1 MVDLGNSAVVS
12 PKLTVIL
19 IESMQS
25 RKKDR
30 LKDKNL
36 QSLSHREIDVLK
48 LIAQGLPN
56 KLISRRLFISE
67 GTVKVHVKNILK
79 KLNLH
84 SRIEVA
90 VWVHNE
96 KITFN

>member
-1 MVDLGNSAVVS
+1 MSQPRRIS
-12 PKLTVIL
+12 PL
-19 IESMQS
+19 I
-25 RKKDR
+25 RTF
-30 LKDKNL
+30 
-36 QSLSHREIDVLK
+36 
-48 LIAQGLPN
+48 P
-56 KLISRRLFISE
+56 E

-96 KITFN
+96 KIIFD

>member
-1 MVDLGNSAVVS
+1 
-12 PKLTVIL
+12 
-19 IESMQS
+19 MQS

-36 QSLSHREIDVLK
+36 QILSHREIDVLK

>member
-1 MVDLGNSAVVS
+1 MGKLAISQ
-12 PKLTVIL
+12 KLTAVL
-19 IESMQS
+19 IESLQS
-25 RKKDR
+25 RRKTKHN
-30 LKDKNL
+30 DKNL
-36 QSLSHREIDVLK
+36 QILSHREIDVLK
-48 LIAQGLPN
+48 LIAQGMPN

-79 KLNLH
+79 KLKLH

-96 KITFN
+96 KISFD